1 MSELS
6 DFFFSSR
13 RRQTRCTLVT
23 GVQTCALPICL
34 DLAILFASGGWIGRD
49 AATAASSEDFRE
61 EGGEEEAIGVR
72 GLLDERASALRFVVG
87 NRLVAPEPVDHS
99 RGFETRRRRKDANL
113 AEAGS
118 HQYRVKTGE
127 KRSEERRGGKEGGKQ
142 D

>member
-72 GLLDERASALRFVVG
+72 GLLDARASALRFVVG
-87 NRLVAPEPVDHS
+87 NRLVAPEPVDNS
-99 RGFETRRRRKDANL
+99 RVFETR
-113 AEAGS
+113 
-118 HQYRVKTGE
+118 
-127 KRSEERRGGKEGGKQ
+127 SEEHTSELQSLMRISYAVFCLKKTKNLHV
-142 D
+142 